1 MPDLPAFTHAL
12 LASAHLLAAHP
23 GFWLLFVL
31 VFLVLVEG
39 LMFLPRIGFVVKTA
53 VGAVLGAQALLLF
66 ATAAAGGVPSL
77 GQLLGVLHWPLGH
90 VLALAGTSLLTFGLG
105 LVFLRWKAGAAAPRF
120 FFGRF
125 GKEKPPS
132 PRDFMAF
139 KWAMYLGGLPWLML
153 PAVLVLTPQ
162 TTALQALATSLA
174 LAWAHLPALL
184 LLTGLTVGLE
194 ALQPAL
200 ARVLP
205 KPAAL
210 AVSALLL
217 PVLVL
222 GILAMQYSLGVQWLG
237 KA

>member
-1 MPDLPAFTHAL
+1 MNDLHTFAQATT
-12 LASAHLLAAHP
+12 LAVQLMLAHP
-23 GFWLLFVL
+23 GFWLMFVL

-39 LMFLPRIGFVVKTA
+39 LMFMPRIGFVVKTA
-53 VGAVLGAQALLLF
+53 VGAVLGGQALLLF
-66 ATAAAGGVPSL
+66 ATAAAGGAPSL

-105 LVFLRWKAGAAAPRF
+105 LAFLRWKAGAAAPRF

-125 GKEKPPS
+125 GKEKPPA
-132 PRDFMAF
+132 PRDFMVF

-174 LAWAHLPALL
+174 LAWTHLPALL
-184 LLTGLTVGLE
+184 LLTGLTVALE

-217 PVLVL
+217 PVMVL
-222 GILAMQYSLGVQWLG
+222 GILAMQYSLGVLWLG
-237 KA
+237 LA

>member
-1 MPDLPAFTHAL
+1 MHDLHPFAQAAAL
-12 LASAHLLAAHP
+12 SAQLLLAHP

-77 GQLLGVLHWPLGH
+77 GQLLGVLHWPLEH

-105 LVFLRWKAGAAAPRF
+105 LAFLRWKAGAAAPRF
-120 FFGRF
+120 FFARF
-125 GKEKPPS
+125 GKEKPPA
-132 PRDFMAF
+132 PRDFMVF

-174 LAWAHLPALL
+174 LAWAQLPALL
-184 LLTGLTVGLE
+184 LLTGLSVGLE

-222 GILAMQYSLGVQWLG
+222 VILAMQYSLGALWLG
-237 KA
+237 LA

>member
-1 MPDLPAFTHAL
+1 MHDLHPFAQAATLSAQL
-12 LASAHLLAAHP
+12 LLAHP
-23 GFWLLFVL
+23 GFWLMFVL

-39 LMFLPRIGFVVKTA
+39 LMFMPRIGFVVKTA

-66 ATAAAGGVPSL
+66 ATVAAGGAPSL
-77 GQLLGVLHWPLGH
+77 GQLLGALHWPLGH
-90 VLALAGTSLLTFGLG
+90 FLALAGTSWLTFGLG

-125 GKEKPPS
+125 GKEKPPA

-174 LAWAHLPALL
+174 LTWAHLPALL

-210 AVSALLL
+210 AVSAVLL
-217 PVLVL
+217 PVMVLV
-222 GILAMQYSLGVQWLG
+222 ILAMQYSLGAQWLG
-237 KA
+237 LA